1 MPKIP
6 TPLGSIR
13 RHVETR
19 LRAALADTRI
29 VALLGPRQSGKTTL
43 ARKIAA
49 DLHLHFVTL
58 DDEQFRRFANHDPDG
73 FMRGLDRAVIDE
85 IQRAPDL
92 ILALKKTVDE
102 DPRPGRFLITGS
114 VDLFRGAISPDSLAG
129 RVETVELL
137 PFSQAEIDRHRACGF
152 LGRVFAGDFPTLKAS
167 GRAADLIARV
177 VAGGYPEAL
186 RRTRPARRRAWLA
199 AYARALTTRDVVEI
213 AEVSKTA
220 ELSRL
225 LEHAALA
232 AGQTLN
238 LSALAGALGV
248 DGKTIERWL
257 RLLEQMFLV
266 RRVPAWHRNDLKRLI
281 KAPKLHF
288 IDSGLL
294 AALKCV
300 SAGDI
305 QGERSRLGP
314 LLEGFVFSELAKLIG
329 QSEEPVSLSHF
340 RDRDRVEVDFV
351 LEQAGKI
358 VGIEVKATATLK
370 PRDLHGLKRLQT
382 AAGRAFACG
391 VVVHDGERI
400 QRVGD
405 RLFAMPVASLW
416 SANERL

>member
-1 MPKIP
+1 MPKIS
-6 TPLGSIR
+6 TPLAAIR

-49 DLHLHFVTL
+49 DLNLHFVTL
-58 DDEQFRRFANHDPDG
+58 DDAQFRRFANNDPDG

-114 VDLFRGAISPDSLAG
+114 VDLFRGVISPDSLAG
-129 RVETVELL
+129 RVETIELL
-137 PFSQAEIDRHRACGF
+137 PFSQAEIDRRRASEF
-152 LGRVFAGDFPTLKAS
+152 LGRAFAGDFPALKAS
-167 GRAADLIARV
+167 GRTADLIARV

-186 RRTRPARRRAWLA
+186 ARSKPARRRAWLS

-248 DGKTIERWL
+248 DGKTVERWL
-257 RLLEQMFLV
+257 RLLEQMFLI

-281 KAPKLHF
+281 KAPRLHF

-294 AALKCV
+294 AALRRL
-300 SAGDI
+300 SEGDI

-314 LLEGFVFSELAKLIG
+314 LLEGFVFAELVKLIG
-329 QSEEPVSLSHF
+329 QSEDPVSLSHF
-340 RDRDRVEVDFV
+340 RDRDRTEVDFI
-351 LEQAGKI
+351 LEQDGKI
-358 VGIEVKATATLK
+358 VGIEVKAMATLK
-370 PRDLHGLKRLQT
+370 PRDFHGLKRLQ
-382 AAGRAFACG
+382 GVMGGAFACG
-391 VVVHDGERI
+391 VVLHDGERI

-405 RLFAMPVASLW
+405 RLFAMPVAALW
-416 SANERL
+416 AESGLL